1 MKDYKTLWIRETTK
15 FAVVYHSCNKNQ
27 EGFFIG
33 IADSIEN
40 AEKIISE
47 DMRNVN
53 DKREN
58 YGIIPCGEN
67 GLRAVCVKDVVEAQ
81 RKYDDPLDAFD
92 EGVI

>member
-1 MKDYKTLWIRETTK
+1 MKEYKNLWIRETTK
-15 FAVVYHSCNKNQ
+15 FAVVYHSCIKNQ

-33 IADSIEN
+33 IANSVEE
-40 AEKIISE
+40 AEAIIAE
-47 DMRNVN
+47 DIRNVV

-67 GLRAVCVKDVVEAQ
+67 SLRAVCIKDVVVAQ